1 MVDGCDPANQWGAAR
16 QPTKEDPMLKSGH
29 ASQILVSMA
38 AAAMMVLFAVPAVA
52 FSTGDYIGKTVAEI
66 TVSLKKQGYKII
78 EIDREGEI
86 LEAEIARDGKEFE
99 ISADSRTGKVV
110 EIVEGKEDEKGEG
123 SFIRR
128 LFGIGN

>member
-1 MVDGCDPANQWGAAR
+1 
-16 QPTKEDPMLKSGH
+16 MLKSGH
-29 ASQILVSMA
+29 TSQILVSMA
-38 AAAMMVLFAVPAVA
+38 AAAMMMLFAAPAVA
-52 FSTGDYIGKTVAEI
+52 FSTGDYIGKTEAEI
-66 TVSLKKQGYKII
+66 TKSLKTQGYKII
-78 EIDREGEI
+78 EIDREGEL
-86 LEAEIARDGKEFE
+86 LEAEIARDGKDFE